1 MKTATFF
8 IAAALSASVMQAQ
21 SITAELKNQWEG
33 IKGNVLKAAERMP
46 DADFKFKPEGEPRTF
61 ADLVTHIA
69 DAHMGMCGAASGEM
83 KKVDAASKTT
93 KADVVAALKE
103 SIAFC
108 DAAYAG
114 LNDGNVSSTVKMFG
128 RDTTKFSALNFNV
141 IHDNEVYGSMAV
153 YYRLKNIVPP
163 STADRPAMGGGKKK
177 E

>member
-1 MKTATFF
+1 MRMATIF
-8 IAAALSASVMQAQ
+8 IATVLGASMLSAQ
-21 SITAELKNQWEG
+21 SMTAELKMQWDG

-46 DADFKFKPEGEPRTF
+46 DADYKFKPAGEPRDF
-61 ADLVTHIA
+61 AELVTHVA

-83 KKVDAASKTT
+83 KKVDAASKMT
-93 KADVVAALKE
+93 KADIVAALKE

-114 LNDGNVSSTVKMFG
+114 LNDGNASSTVKMMG
-128 RDTTKFSALNFNV
+128 RDMSKFGALNFNV

-153 YYRLKNIVPP
+153 YYRLKNMVPP
-163 STADRPAMGGGKKK
+163 STADRPARGGMKK